1 MLTFLGR
8 GSAFKDEQNSAYFI
22 DGNNLVLID
31 CPMSSF
37 EKLNNRD
44 INNTDIDLSAFEHV
58 YVLVTHTHGDHISG
72 IGMLI
77 DLLHFVLRT
86 PITVIAPSEEVQTDL
101 HLYFLRIE
109 GCNDSWYNLTNVNEF
124 KPDWV
129 ERVIPTDH
137 TDELKGKCFGY
148 VLNIEGKKVVYTGDT
163 NTLEPFDQ
171 YILESSYAYIET
183 SAFPSPVHLH
193 CEKIHDRIKDY
204 VSKGVR
210 VYLMHLDN
218 EKKIAE
224 VMKDTGAEFAPL
236 RQGGFTMEDTGRM
249 LAGIFDITDSLYQD
263 MCTNNNRDHNKLFTY
278 LTELGKTIV
287 DADRASFWKWDKRKQ
302 QLWTMSATGVD
313 KIVIPDNTGLV
324 GKALRQKKA
333 LIVNDPYSD
342 PDFNKD
348 IDTKTGYRTKS
359 VLVLPVADV
368 NGDFIGALQLINKNG
383 DKGFD
388 PEIDPKKLSLAALI
402 CGIALESETFLED
415 SHHDRL
421 TGLKNRMGFYYDF
434 AKKYKDYLI
443 SGSDLTMCV
452 FICDIDKFKHVN
464 DTYGHNAGDDVLEFT
479 SHLIE
484 STCSDKDSVYRWGG
498 EEFVM
503 VMRDTDL
510 EGAVKKAE
518 EIRVKLMNSD
528 IEADGNTLKCTLSF
542 GCARFD
548 PDKSIE
554 ENISQADERLYTAK
568 ETGRNK
574 VCWE

>member
-8 GSAFKDEQNSAYFI
+8 GSAFTDEQNSAFFVENG
-22 DGNNLVLID
+22 DLVLID

-37 EKLNNRD
+37 EKLNDMNM
-44 INNTDIDLSAFEHV
+44 TLFSHV

-77 DLLHFVLRT
+77 DLLQFSVKT
-86 PITVIAPSEEVQTDL
+86 PITVVAPSKEVENDL
-101 HLYFLRIE
+101 RYLISNLE
-109 GCNDSWYNLTNVNEF
+109 GCGDSWYSLTNANELKKEWF
-124 KPDWV
+124 V
-129 ERVIPTDH
+129 CSIPTTH
-137 TDELKGKCFGY
+137 TEQLNGKCFGY
-148 VLNIEGKKVVYTGDT
+148 CLTVEGKRVVYTGDT
-163 NTLEPFDQ
+163 NTIEPFEK
-171 YILESSYAYIET
+171 YIEDGSYAYIEM
-183 SAFPSPVHLH
+183 SAYRSPVHLY
-193 CEKIHDRIKDY
+193 CIDMLDKIREYTSRGIH
-204 VSKGVR
+204 
-210 VYLMHLDN
+210 VYLMHMDD
-218 EKKIAE
+218 EKRIAD
-224 VMKDTGAEFAPL
+224 VMADTSAEFAPL

-249 LAGIFDITDSLYQD
+249 LAGIFDITDSLYKD
-263 MCTNNNRDHNKLFTY
+263 MCMNSSPDHNLLFTY
-278 LTELGKTIV
+278 LTNLGKTIV
-287 DADRASFWKWDKRKQ
+287 DADRASFWKWDKRRS

-313 KIVIPDNTGLV
+313 KIIIPDNTGLV
-324 GKALRQKKA
+324 GKALRLKKA

-348 IDTKTGYRTKS
+348 IDVKTGYKPKS

-383 DKGFD
+383 DGVFD
-388 PEIDPKKLSLAALI
+388 EEIDSKKLSLAALV

-443 SGSDLTMCV
+443 SGSGKTMSV
-452 FICDIDKFKHVN
+452 FICDIDKFKRVN

-479 SHLIE
+479 ANLIE
-484 STCSDKDSVYRWGG
+484 SSCTGNDNVYRWGG

-518 EIRVKLMNSD
+518 AIRVKLMNST
-528 IEADGNTLKCTLSF
+528 INADGNNINCTLSF
-542 GCARFD
+542 GVALFD
-548 PDKSIE
+548 PERSIE
-554 ENISQADERLYTAK
+554 ENISTADERLYTAK

>member
-8 GSAFKDEQNSAYFI
+8 GSAFTDEQNSAYFI

-37 EKLNNRD
+37 EKLNNKD
-44 INNTDIDLSAFEHV
+44 QNDIDLSAFEHV

-86 PITVIAPSEEVQTDL
+86 PITVIAPSKEVETDL
-101 HLYFLRIE
+101 HLYFLKIE
-109 GCNDSWYNLTNVNEF
+109 GCNDSWYGLTNTGEF
-124 KPDWV
+124 KADWLV
-129 ERVIPTDH
+129 HTIPTVH
-137 TDELKGKCFGY
+137 TEELAGKCFGY
-148 VLNIEGKKVVYTGDT
+148 VLNIEGNQVVYTGDT
-163 NTLEPFDQ
+163 NTIEPFDK
-171 YILESSYAYIET
+171 YILESSYAYIEM
-183 SAFPSPVHLH
+183 SAFPSPVHLNADKMH
-193 CEKIHDRIKDY
+193 DKICEY
-204 VSKGVR
+204 TSKGIH

-224 VMKDTGAEFAPL
+224 TMKDTGAQFAPL
-236 RQGGFTMEDTGRM
+236 REGGFTMEDTGRM
-249 LAGIFDITDSLYQD
+249 LAGIFDITDSLYKG
-263 MCTNNNRDHNKLFTY
+263 MCTNSSKDHNMLFTH

-287 DADRASFWKWDKRKQ
+287 DADRASFWKWDKRKN

-324 GKALRQKKA
+324 GKALRLQKT
-333 LIVNDPYSD
+333 LITNDPYSD
-342 PDFNKD
+342 PDFNKEID
-348 IDTKTGYRTKS
+348 IKTGYTTRS
-359 VLVLPVADV
+359 VLVLPVADI

-383 DKGFD
+383 NKGFD
-388 PEIDPKKLSLAALI
+388 EVIDPKKLSLAALV

-434 AKKYKDYLI
+434 AKRYKEYLI
-443 SGSDLTMCV
+443 PGTDKKMAV
-452 FICDIDKFKHVN
+452 FICDIDKFKLVN
-464 DTYGHNAGDDVLEFT
+464 DTYGHNAGDDVLVFT
-479 SHLIE
+479 SHLI
-484 STCSDKDSVYRWGG
+484 DSFCEETDCVYRWGG

-503 VMRDTDL
+503 IMRDASIED
-510 EGAVKKAE
+510 AVKKAE
-518 EIRVKLMNSD
+518 AIRVSLMQSK

-548 PDKSIE
+548 PTRSIE
-554 ENISQADERLYTAK
+554 ENVSKADERLYTAK

-574 VCWE
+574 VCWEQD